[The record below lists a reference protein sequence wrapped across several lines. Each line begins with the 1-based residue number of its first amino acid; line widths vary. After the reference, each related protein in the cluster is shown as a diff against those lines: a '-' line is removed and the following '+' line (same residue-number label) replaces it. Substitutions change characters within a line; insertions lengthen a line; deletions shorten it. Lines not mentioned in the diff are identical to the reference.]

1 MTRKIY
7 PVILSGG
14 IGSRLWPASRKKLPK
29 QFILASKNQ
38 TFLDSTIERFKSGN
52 FNNIIVVGNFE
63 HRFLIYDSIVKTKI
77 KPEAVLL
84 EPESK
89 NTLAAI
95 TLSALHIHK
104 KDPEAILLVAPS
116 DHLIENKLKFNNYI
130 KKISQN
136 ILEDFIYV
144 FGIKPKKPSSSFG
157 YIKVGNKKK
166 N

>member
-1 MTRKIY
+1 MT
-7 PVILSGG
+7 VM
-14 IGSRLWPASRKKLPK
+14 
-29 QFILASKNQ
+29 
-38 TFLDSTIERFKSGN
+38 
-52 FNNIIVVGNFE
+52 GNFE

-104 KDPEAILLVAPS
+104 KDPEAIMLVAPS

-130 KKISQN
+130 KKISKN

-157 YIKVGNKKK
+157 YIKIGTKK
-166 N
+166 NKLVFNVDKFVEKPDSKQAKKFFSDKSFYWNSGMFLFSTKTLLREMNLHSKKL